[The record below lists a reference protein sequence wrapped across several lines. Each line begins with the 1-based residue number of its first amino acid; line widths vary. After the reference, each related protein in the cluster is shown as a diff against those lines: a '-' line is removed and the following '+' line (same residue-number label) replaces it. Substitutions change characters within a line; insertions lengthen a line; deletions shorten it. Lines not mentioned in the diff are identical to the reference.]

1 MPYGICKVCGCTDD
15 NPCYHPEHGFC
26 WWVDYTHELCS
37 HCADKSIAEDPDT
50 QHCINSNGIDPF
62 PGVENKNL
70 AALGCPYPDDTGS
83 MCFDCPHRNFLCECD
98 LGINISGLYG

>member
-26 WWVDYTHELCS
+26 WWVDDTHELCS
-37 HCADKSIAEDPDT
+37 HCADKPIAEDPDT
-50 QHCINSNGIDPF
+50 QHCINGNGIDPF

-83 MCFDCPHRNFLCECD
+83 MCFDCPHRNFLYECD

>member
-26 WWVDYTHELCS
+26 WWVDDTHELCS

-50 QHCINSNGIDPF
+50 QHCINGNGIDPF

-70 AALGCPYPDDTGS
+70 ATLGCPYPDDTGS
-83 MCFDCPHRNFLCECD
+83 MCFDCPHRNFLYECD
-98 LGINISGLYG
+98 LGIDISGLYG

>member
-26 WWVDYTHELCS
+26 WWVDDTHELCS

-50 QHCINSNGIDPF
+50 QHCINSNGVDLF

-83 MCFDCPHRNFLCECD
+83 KCFDCPHRNFLYECD
-98 LGINISGLYG
+98 LGIDISGLYG

>member
-26 WWVDYTHELCS
+26 WWVDDTHELCS

-50 QHCINSNGIDPF
+50 QHCINGNGIDPF

-70 AALGCPYPDDTGS
+70 AALDCPYPDDTGS
-83 MCFDCPHRNFLCECD
+83 MCFDCPHRNFLYECD

>member
-26 WWVDYTHELCS
+26 WWVDDTHELCS
-37 HCADKSIAEDPDT
+37 HCADKSIAEDRET
-50 QHCINSNGIDPF
+50 QHCINGNGIDPF

-83 MCFDCPHRNFLCECD
+83 MCFDCPHRNFLYECD